1 MLDGEGM
8 KKDLHTGRSVFGKF
22 VKGDIRNIQTMDN
35 KADSL
40 ENNLIALKKRIH
52 LHALDFT
59 NDYLN
64 ERPIY
69 LLRNFYETIA

>member
-1 MLDGEGM
+1 
-8 KKDLHTGRSVFGKF
+8 
-22 VKGDIRNIQTMDN
+22 MDN
-35 KADSL
+35 KAESL

-69 LLRNFYETIA
+69 LLRNFYETIAENETTYDQFLKQTKGDKGLQKQPSRMGLNR